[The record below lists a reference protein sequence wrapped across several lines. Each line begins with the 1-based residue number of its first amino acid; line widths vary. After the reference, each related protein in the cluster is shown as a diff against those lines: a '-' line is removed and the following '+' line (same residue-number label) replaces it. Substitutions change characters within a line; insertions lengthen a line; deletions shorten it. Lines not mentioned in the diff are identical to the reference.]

1 MGRIN
6 ELRLI
11 ARVAQMYH
19 IEGRRQAEIAETL
32 RMSQATVSRMLKRAE
47 QEDIVRTT
55 VIPPPGTFADL
66 ELALRERYALNEAIV
81 VDCSEDRDGAIMAR
95 IGEAAAHF
103 LEVTLQTDEVIG
115 VSSWSQTILRMVDNI
130 HPMKATKAKY
140 LVQLLGGMGEPAAQT
155 HATQL
160 IARFAKLTGAE
171 ARLLL
176 VQGISSSREAKLV
189 MLSDPMVRGTMDL
202 FGRLSL
208 AVIGIGAVE
217 PSELLSRSGNV
228 FSRQELALLNEA
240 GAVGDGSLS
249 AQAKE
254 ALGRGAT
261 MAGTSTTTGDGG
273 MTPEE
278 RGQSKYLVYQY
289 LPSRYGMNP
298 DDLRK
303 AERVIALAGGEAK
316 TAAIA
321 GALKLGL
328 IDVLV
333 TDKFTAARLTA

>member
-66 ELALRERYALNEAIV
+66 ELALRDRYALNEAIV

-130 HPMKATKAKY
+130 HPMKATKAKFV
-140 LVQLLGGMGEPAAQT
+140 VQLLGGMGEPAAQT

-160 IARFAKLTGAE
+160 IARLAKLTGGE

-176 VQGISSSREAKLV
+176 VQGITSSREAKLV

-208 AVIGIGAVE
+208 AIIGIGAVE

-240 GAVGDGSLS
+240 GAVGEISFRFFDREGRLVDTPLN
-249 AQAKE
+249 E
-254 ALGRGAT
+254 RVLGVT
-261 MAGTSTTTGDGG
+261 
-273 MTPEE
+273 
-278 RGQSKYLVYQY
+278 L
-289 LPSRYGMNP
+289 

-303 AERVIALAGGEAK
+303 ADRVIALAGGEAK
-316 TAAIA
+316 TAAILDA
-321 GALKLGL
+321 AVGS
-328 IDVLV
+328 VLV
-333 TDKFTAARLTA
+333 DPAIVALVP